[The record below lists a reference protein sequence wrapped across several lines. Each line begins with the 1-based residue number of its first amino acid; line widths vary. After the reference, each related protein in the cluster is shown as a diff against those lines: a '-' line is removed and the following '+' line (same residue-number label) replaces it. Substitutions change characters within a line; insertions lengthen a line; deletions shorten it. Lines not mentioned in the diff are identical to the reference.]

1 MPLNRRSARIL
12 ASAVAAGTLVAV
24 SGCHSSSTAGAVSAA
39 TSTKVAQ
46 QSVALG
52 TAAESDAPDPA
63 VAGARTGGTVTVLQQ
78 TDFSHLD
85 PARVYSSANQT
96 ADLLL
101 TRQLTSYQY
110 VNGTT
115 RLVGDLAT
123 GTGTPSDGD
132 RVWTYTLKQG
142 LKYQDGSVIT
152 AQDLKYG
159 IERTFEAALSGGPT
173 YLQTWLTGNEN
184 YSSVYPGPWNGQS
197 LAAIQTPDSRTIVF
211 RLTAPHA
218 DFPYAV
224 AMQAYSPV
232 PPAHDTRSAFDLD
245 PFSSGPY
252 MIQSHQADK
261 SMVLVRSP
269 GWSQATDPVRHAYPD
284 EWKFVFGG
292 QPLDIDQQLIAANG
306 PDATAMTFNTLV
318 TSDVAEQ
325 VLSTP
330 SLLARTVDQP
340 GPFSTFF
347 DINNKRVTDPKIRQ
361 ALLTAFPREQVREI
375 FGGPLYGDYSNT
387 ILSPVTNGYQNYNL
401 FNAPV
406 TGDPA
411 AARKLLA
418 ASSDQHPTIV
428 FAYQGTT
435 QWEQAAVDVATA
447 LDQAGFKVVTHEV
460 DEKDYYSEIGDVNN
474 QFDLY
479 WAGWG
484 PDWPSADTVIP
495 PLFDGRLIAPDSSNT
510 MLFDNPAI
518 NADIDRI
525 NAETDLAQ
533 QNKDWAALDKT
544 IMEQVPIIPWVD
556 LRQVSLYGPDLGGVH
571 LGFIGTVYPLD
582 VYVK

>member
-1 MPLNRRSARIL
+1 MNRHTRLSAACAL
-12 ASAVAAGTLVAV
+12 AAGALVTV
-24 SGCHSSSTAGAVSAA
+24 SACHSSNGALPGAVGASA
-39 TSTKVAQ
+39 TPVAKQ
-46 QSVALG
+46 AVTLG
-52 TAAESDAPDPA
+52 TAADSTGPDPA
-63 VAGARTGGTVTVLQQ
+63 VAGAKSGGTVTVLQQ
-78 TDFSHLD
+78 NDFSHLD
-85 PARVYSSANQT
+85 PARVYSSPNQT

-110 VNGTT
+110 VNGVTK
-115 RLVGDLAT
+115 LVGDLAT
-123 GTGTPSDGD
+123 DTGTPSDGD
-132 RVWTYTLKQG
+132 RTWTFTLKQG
-142 LKYQDGSVIT
+142 LKYQDGSTIT
-152 AQDLKYG
+152 AQDVKYG
-159 IERTFEAALSGGPT
+159 VERTFEATLSGGPT
-173 YLQTWLTGNEN
+173 YLQTWLTGKAD
-184 YSSVYPGPWNGQS
+184 YSAAYPGPWGGQS
-197 LAAIQTPDSRTIVF
+197 LPAIQVPDSRTIVF
-211 RLTAPHA
+211 HLTSPHA

-232 PPAHDTRSAFDLD
+232 PAAHDTRAAFDQD

-269 GWSQATDPVRHAYPD
+269 GWNAATDPVRHAYPD
-284 EWKFVFGG
+284 EWKFEFGG
-292 QPLDIDQQLIAANG
+292 QPLDIDQRLIAANG
-306 PDATAMTFNTLV
+306 SDSTAMTFNTLV

-330 SLLARTVDQP
+330 SLLARTVDQVS
-340 GPFSTFF
+340 PFSTYF
-347 DINNKRVTDPKIRQ
+347 DINNKRITNLKERQ
-361 ALLTAFPREQVREI
+361 ALLMAFPREQVREI

-387 ILSPVTNGYQNYNL
+387 ILSPVTNGYQNYDL
-401 FNAPV
+401 YHAPV

-411 AARKLLA
+411 AAQKLLA
-418 ASSDQHPTIV
+418 ASGNPHPTIV

-435 QWEQAAVDVATA
+435 EWEAAAVAVSTA
-447 LDQAGFKVVTHEV
+447 LDKAGFNVVTHEV
-460 DEKDYYSEIGDVNN
+460 DSKDYYDEIGDVNN

-495 PLFDGRLIAPDSSNT
+495 PLFDGRLIAPDGSDS
-510 MLFDNPAI
+510 MLFNDPAV
-518 NADIDRI
+518 NAEIDRI

-533 QNKDWAALDKT
+533 QDKDWAALDKK
-544 IMEQVPIIPWVD
+544 IMAEAPIIPWVD
-556 LRQVSLYGPDLGGVH
+556 LRQVSLYGPGLGGVH